1 MCLFTPLVERQM
13 ILVDHQRS
21 IRQIC
26 RSAYIKTAISVPF
39 VGMTDVKQI
48 RYHCPVASGI
58 DVQLPR
64 AGIRL
69 TGILSDTFK
78 VMACHQLWAR
88 PLAADR
94 ALVLPSR
101 KASRPSGFDPARKD
115 YGAPRRGHSG
125 KGPAVMEHA
134 GVAITAPF
142 PGALLTGLVA
152 ALGPACRL
160 RRRYAHAPAGAIFR

>member
-1 MCLFTPLVERQM
+1 MYLFTPLVERQM

-48 RYHCPVASGI
+48 RYHRPVASGI

-64 AGIRL
+64 AGICL

-101 KASRPSGFDPARKD
+101 
-115 YGAPRRGHSG
+115 
-125 KGPAVMEHA
+125 
-134 GVAITAPF
+134 
-142 PGALLTGLVA
+142 
-152 ALGPACRL
+152 
-160 RRRYAHAPAGAIFR
+160 